1 MKMRKIL
8 AMVMALALTAALAVG
23 GTLAYLT
30 SQDSV
35 TNTFTVGKVNI
46 TLDEA
51 DVDEYGV
58 EIPDASRTDANEYKL
73 LPGHTYVKDPIVH
86 VTAGSENSYLFVKV
100 ENGISG
106 LEATGNTTIAA
117 QLAANNW
124 KLVSGNVYVYAEGD
138 ATKTAV
144 TAGANKPVFAS
155 FVIAGNADLS
165 VYSGDT
171 PQALPTVNVTAYAV
185 QADGFAEKTP
195 DEIWSSA
202 GFSA

>member
-1 MKMRKIL
+1 MKMRKAL
-8 AMVMALALTAALAVG
+8 TMVAALALTAALAIG

-30 SQDSV
+30 SQDTV

-58 EIPDASRTDANEYKL
+58 AILGASRTDANEYKL

-86 VTAGSENSYLFVKV
+86 VATGSENSYLFIKV

-106 LEATGNTTIAA
+106 LEATGDTTIAA
-117 QLAANNW
+117 QLTANNW
-124 KLVSGNVYVYAEGD
+124 KSVSDNVYVYAEGD

-144 TAGANKPVFAS
+144 AAGANKSVFAS
-155 FVIAGNADLS
+155 FVIADNADLS
-165 VYSGDT
+165 VYSGDNAQT
-171 PQALPTVNVTAYAV
+171 LPTVKVTAYAV
-185 QADGFAEKTP
+185 QADGFSEKTP
-195 DEIWSSA
+195 AEIWTA
-202 GFSA
+202 AKFA